1 MEINL
6 ICILLFILELIVGI
20 TKVFA
25 KNLSDV
31 NNFPRCIFFFTFIFL
46 IIANPL
52 ISHLKVNHKNFCQE
66 LIINN
71 LFFLWRT
78 FIDGR
83 ETGEVFSL
91 SYLPSFE
98 VTIRQ
103 VSCGYSYIIVT
114 FMKKRCYK
122 QASLSG
128 RSTTL
133 EQKRYFWPRSGPG
146 RP

>member
-20 TKVFA
+20 AKVFA
-25 KNLSDV
+25 KKFSDV
-31 NNFPRCIFFFTFIFL
+31 NNFPRSILFFL

-83 ETGEVFSL
+83 KTGEVFSL

-98 VTIRQ
+98 VSIRQ